1 VTPQTLSVSTKAG
14 WAVGELAIA
23 VYVGLNMAFML
34 YYCTDALRI
43 PPAIAGMALLVPR
56 ILDAFADPVMGIVS
70 DRTVS
75 RFGRRR
81 LYLAI
86 GAPFLGLAIALVFF
100 VPPEID
106 LPLRVVLLMAAFLLS
121 NAAITIYGVPY
132 SAMAAEMTADYA
144 ERTSLTGYKMIAA
157 RTGIIL
163 SGFAGPL
170 IFRSMGN
177 LADGFR
183 LLGVIAGIFMLVT
196 GLWSFFATRSAPQL
210 SRPAHK
216 FNFRAE
222 VSAVLNNRPFR
233 LLWLVFLLQN
243 IAIGAA
249 TTALIYFLI
258 YAMRFEPRETSVFF
272 AASGIAAAVATPV
285 WVLVS
290 RRLGKR
296 NAYSI
301 GLMLAALVALSLL
314 FVSPSLAWLLLGI
327 VVIGGLIDGGN
338 QLLPNAMVPDSVEV
352 DEAATGERRE
362 GAIFGAWSFCLKLGM
377 TMGAF
382 AVSLG
387 LSAFGFA
394 GGAPPAAQSDMAI
407 LGIRLMYAGLPALL
421 WIASVLLLSRYNLTE
436 ERFEALKAEA
446 MARRTANGSL
456 SGPVLRAGDRVHPG

>member
-1 VTPQTLSVSTKAG
+1 
-14 WAVGELAIA
+14 
-23 VYVGLNMAFML
+23 
-34 YYCTDALRI
+34 
-43 PPAIAGMALLVPR
+43 
-56 ILDAFADPVMGIVS
+56 
-70 DRTVS
+70 
-75 RFGRRR
+75 
-81 LYLAI
+81 
-86 GAPFLGLAIALVFF
+86 
-100 VPPEID
+100 
-106 LPLRVVLLMAAFLLS
+106 
-121 NAAITIYGVPY
+121 
-132 SAMAAEMTADYA
+132 
-144 ERTSLTGYKMIAA
+144 
-157 RTGIIL
+157 
-163 SGFAGPL
+163 
-170 IFRSMGN
+170 
-177 LADGFR
+177 
-183 LLGVIAGIFMLVT
+183 
-196 GLWSFFATRSAPQL
+196 
-210 SRPAHK
+210 
-216 FNFRAE
+216 
-222 VSAVLNNRPFR
+222 
-233 LLWLVFLLQN
+233 
-243 IAIGAA
+243 
-249 TTALIYFLI
+249 IYFLI

-394 GGAPPAAQSDMAI
+394 GGASPAAQSDMAI

-456 SGPVLRAGDRVHPG
+456 SGPVLRAGDKVHPG

>member
-1 VTPQTLSVSTKAG
+1 
-14 WAVGELAIA
+14 
-23 VYVGLNMAFML
+23 
-34 YYCTDALRI
+34 
-43 PPAIAGMALLVPR
+43 
-56 ILDAFADPVMGIVS
+56 
-70 DRTVS
+70 
-75 RFGRRR
+75 
-81 LYLAI
+81 
-86 GAPFLGLAIALVFF
+86 
-100 VPPEID
+100 
-106 LPLRVVLLMAAFLLS
+106 
-121 NAAITIYGVPY
+121 
-132 SAMAAEMTADYA
+132 MAAEMTADYA

-301 GLMLAALVALSLL
+301 GLVLAALVALSLL
-314 FVSPSLAWLLLGI
+314 LVSPSLAWLLLGI

-436 ERFEALKAEA
+436 ELFEALKAEA

-456 SGPVLRAGDRVHPG
+456 SGPVLRAGDKVHPG